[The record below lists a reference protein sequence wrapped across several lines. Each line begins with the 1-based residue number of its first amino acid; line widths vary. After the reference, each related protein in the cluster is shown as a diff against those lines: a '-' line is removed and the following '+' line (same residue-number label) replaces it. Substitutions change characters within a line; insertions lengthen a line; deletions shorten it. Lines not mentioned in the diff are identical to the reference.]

1 MGKEIAIFT
10 NTYPYGTGETFL
22 AEEIPFVSGE
32 FEKVHIFPLY
42 IPDSETKA
50 LGRQAPSNAIVH
62 RPLLATDHKDRKGLL
77 AGGLLNT
84 APFGFAVREFFA
96 RKVYCSKKKMWLWG
110 NYLCILRSIL
120 GNNRKMK
127 EVVGIL
133 EGCSCAYFYWGDK
146 SALAIPFLKKKV
158 QQGKKPQF
166 VVRFHGSD
174 LYEEAKGY
182 LPFREMLYGAVDY
195 AVTIS
200 ENGKEYIEKNYRNQ
214 PGEIKVFRLG
224 SSYHSDACPN
234 LGAPV
239 PADAGAADST
249 GAYNILSCSN
259 VIELKRIDLIAAA
272 MLILERDGELARSL
286 ASKGISHIC
295 WTHIGDGPLLEPIKE
310 LLIQNGAPEGEEGEL
325 TPIAFN
331 FLGALPHSKVL
342 EYYQTHYTD
351 LFLQVSRSEGIP
363 VSIMEALSYGTP
375 AMATNVGGVAELL
388 PKGCGCGRLLPK
400 ELDALQLAQ
409 YVKEWILQS
418 LELPE
423 FDLALA
429 ARRQWEEKWDC
440 RKNYTAFARFLKGL
454 QQ

>member
-32 FEKVHIFPLY
+32 FETIHIFPLY
-42 IPDSETKA
+42 IPEGETGA
-50 LGRQAPSNAIVH
+50 LCRETPSNTIVH
-62 RPLLATDHKDRKGLL
+62 RPLLSTDHKDRYGLL
-77 AGGLLNT
+77 AGGLPNT
-84 APFGFAVREFFA
+84 APLWFAIKEFFA
-96 RKVYCSKKKMWLWG
+96 GKVYCSKKKVWLWG

-120 GNNRKMK
+120 GNKGKIK
-127 EVVGIL
+127 EVIEIL
-133 EGCSCAYFYWGDK
+133 ERCSCAYFYWGDK
-146 SALAIPFLKKKV
+146 SALTIPFLKKKLR
-158 QQGKKPQF
+158 QGKMPQF

-182 LPFREMLYGAVDY
+182 LPFREMLYSAIDY

-200 ENGKEYIEKNYRNQ
+200 DNGKDYIENNYSNQ

-259 VIELKRIDLIAAA
+259 VIELKRVHLIAAA
-272 MLILERDGELARSL
+272 MLILERDIELARSME
-286 ASKGISHIC
+286 SKGISHIC

-310 LLIQNGAPEGEEGEL
+310 LLIQNGTPEGEEGEL

-331 FLGALPHSKVL
+331 FLGALPHIKVL

-375 AMATNVGGVAELL
+375 VIATEVGGVAELL
-388 PKGCGCGRLLPK
+388 PQGCGCGKLLPR
-400 ELDALQLAQ
+400 EIDAEQLA
-409 YVKEWILQS
+409 KEIKDWILHS

-429 ARRQWEEKWDC
+429 ARRQWEERWDC